1 MGTRSRG
8 GDWFKAPGVLVVGKA
23 VNALVE
29 KDLINFDEA
38 RKFVIDEGFRE
49 FEVDVDSLFK

>member
-1 MGTRSRG
+1 MCIRDR
-8 GDWFKAPGVLVVGKA
+8 A

-29 KDLINFDEA
+29 KDLINFDES